1 MSLDAQLYY
10 EELPSHKYKI
20 TKKGGHDMPQT
31 TQKEVKQ
38 YAKTRGEHYK
48 DIVIAILVTGIV
60 AFILGT
66 NYQSKQAAHV
76 QAAVSQVQTVKK

>member
-1 MSLDAQLYY
+1 MSIDTQLHY

-20 TKKGGHDMPQT
+20 TKKGGHNMSQT
-31 TQKEVKQ
+31 TQKEHKQ

-60 AFILGT
+60 AFCLGSQ
-66 NYQSKQAAHV
+66 YQSKQAAHV

>member
-1 MSLDAQLYY
+1 MSIDTQLHY

-31 TQKEVKQ
+31 TQKEPKQ
-38 YAKTRGEHYK
+38 YTKTRGEHYK
-48 DIVIAILVTGIV
+48 DIVIAVLVTGIV

-66 NYQSKQAAHV
+66 NYQNKQEAHV
-76 QAAVSQVQTVKK
+76 QAAVSQVQPVKK